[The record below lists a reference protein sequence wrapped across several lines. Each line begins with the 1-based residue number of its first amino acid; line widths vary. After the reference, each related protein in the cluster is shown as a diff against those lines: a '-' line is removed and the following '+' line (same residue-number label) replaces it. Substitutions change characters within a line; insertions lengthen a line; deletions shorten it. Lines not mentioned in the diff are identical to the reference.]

1 MKNFVQKPKPPEP
14 RSIKGAPITRYMVRN
29 LITFRPDTE
38 IDIVID
44 TFLERGITGAP
55 VLNEQNEI
63 VGLIDD
69 KDCLGVLV
77 QDAYHNQPGARSTVD
92 AYMTNVMRTISED
105 ADVIEAAN
113 IFLRTP
119 YKRLIVV
126 DHTGKLV
133 GQVTRRDILR
143 AVKDIKSTTW

>member
-1 MKNFVQKPKPPEP
+1 MKNFVQKPRPPEP
-14 RSIKGAPITRYMVRN
+14 RSIKGAPVTDYMVRN
-29 LITFRPDTE
+29 LITFRPDT
-38 IDIVID
+38 DIEVVIN
-44 TFLERGITGAP
+44 TFLEKQITGAP

-77 QDAYHNQPGARSTVD
+77 QDAYHNQPGAKAT
-92 AYMTNVMRTISED
+92 AENYMTNVMRTIDMD

-119 YKRLIVV
+119 YKRLLVV
-126 DHTGKLV
+126 DHAGKLI

-143 AVKDIKSTTW
+143 AVKDIRSTTW